1 MVVAK
6 ASRPALNQIVGR
18 PSCHQL
24 PWTPVVN
31 ETTDNVTTST
41 NCKARSSAHSFPSQH
56 TTANNMRKT
65 LLLVFIH
72 GFKGSD
78 NTFNDFPK
86 DLRALLSTALPHID
100 VLSVQYP
107 RYDTRGDLR
116 ECVAR
121 FKEWLQNKVIDL
133 EVASRTPS
141 PTVDPSVRVILVGH
155 SMGGIVAAE
164 TLLSIARDEPVRPGA
179 GNDKTD
185 AASRPQSPRPKEGLR
200 PQDNEERAAS
210 APPEGHSSAL
220 FFPYVQAVLAFDTP
234 FLGISPGVLAH
245 GAEEHIGHASAAY
258 KAYNGASE
266 LFGWNSA
273 ASQAQQPIGNASAR
287 GLPAPDA
294 SSTGWGKWGKY
305 AMFGGAAA
313 AVAGAAGAA
322 YMNWNQINQGLAWA
336 GSHLEFVGC
345 LARGAELQKRVESV
359 VSLTESHGVGFADF
373 YTVLG
378 EKVSKKTQ
386 YAGAMLG
393 QDRTFCVVPKDARS
407 AEGSPTGS
415 KRPPPKSGA
424 TQSPP
429 KRRKKTAPEEEME
442 QEVKEGEKVQEFAR
456 DTSKKK
462 GDWVR
467 CRNDVAPDELK
478 AHTSMF
484 APGRNPGYYNMLPM
498 ARDRIVGWIDKS
510 WAEGAGEEEGED
522 EREGEATAS
531 GADDNEEAEMAV

>member
-1 MVVAK
+1 M
-6 ASRPALNQIVGR
+6 ALNF
-18 PSCHQL
+18 HHL
-24 PWTPVVN
+24 VN
-31 ETTDNVTTST
+31 STTDNVTTPT
-41 NCKARSSAHSFPSQH
+41 NLSARLSARIFPSPH
-56 TTANNMRKT
+56 VTANKMRKT

-86 DLRALLSTALPHID
+86 DLRALLGTALPNID

-107 RYDTRGDLR
+107 RYETRGDLR

-121 FKEWLQNKVIDL
+121 FKEWLENKVIDL

-179 GNDKTD
+179 GNDTTD
-185 AASRPQSPRPKEGLR
+185 AASRPQSPRPKEGLK
-200 PQDNEERAAS
+200 PKDKEERATS
-210 APPEGHSSAL
+210 APPEGHNSTL

-245 GAEEHIGHASAAY
+245 GAEEHINHASAAY

-273 ASQAQQPIGNASAR
+273 ASQPQQPIANASSR
-287 GLPAPDA
+287 GLPAPGA

-359 VSLTESHGVGFADF
+359 ISLTETHGVGFADF

-378 EKVSKKTQ
+378 EKVSSKTQ

-393 QDRTFCVVPKDARS
+393 QDRTFCVVPKDAHS
-407 AEGSPTGS
+407 ADGSPTGS
-415 KRPPPKSGA
+415 KRKSDA
-424 TQSPP
+424 AQSPP
-429 KRRKKTAPEEEME
+429 KRRKKTTPEEDME

-510 WAEGAGEEEGED
+510 WAEDAGVEEDEGEGEGSVGGAED
-522 EREGEATAS
+522 ES
-531 GADDNEEAEMAV
+531 GEAEMAV